1 MSKELTMNALRIAT
15 LSLAAAMIVG
25 CQSNGDDQLNTEYDR
40 TEVYAEG
47 VPGGAVGETEELTA
61 VVTAVDPA
69 QRTFTLK
76 DELGNSRLFHAPEQM
91 HNFDQLK
98 VGDKVRAIVALE
110 RIVYLR
116 NPGETANDGAA
127 GVLATAPL
135 GSKPGMLVADTI
147 EITAVVKAMDT
158 TLRTATLQFA
168 DGSKR
173 TIKVRPDVEMKDE
186 YLGREVVLRMTSA
199 LAVSVEPQ

>member
-1 MSKELTMNALRIAT
+1 MNASRIAT
-15 LSLAAAMIVG
+15 LSLAVALVVG
-25 CQSNGDDQLNTEYDR
+25 CHSNGNDELSTEYDR
-40 TEVYAEG
+40 TEAYAEG
-47 VPGGAVGETEELTA
+47 VPGGAVAEIEELTA
-61 VVTAVDPA
+61 GVIAVDPA

-76 DELGNSRLFHAPEQM
+76 DDLGNSRTFHAPAEM
-91 HNFDQLK
+91 HNFDQLQ
-98 VGDKVRAIVALE
+98 VGDRVRAMVGLE

-116 NPGETANDGAA
+116 SPGETANDGAA

-158 TLRTATLQFA
+158 TQRTATLRLA
-168 DGSKR
+168 DGSER
-173 TIKVRPDVEMKDE
+173 TIKVRPDVKMKDE

-199 LAVSVEPQ
+199 FAISVEAQ